1 MSPGT
6 TFATGRCEGVG
17 ATCQATT
24 DPAKD
29 TMSVSF
35 TVPGGNAGPAAVQL
49 QELGPVAA
57 AVDPAAVGNEVLAH
71 ADNLTPGQPAR
82 VDVRFSQPDVMG
94 TPLDQVQ
101 VVHTTDSGADVLLPS
116 CVNGTLPAGLFSCV
130 VRPATRT
137 ADNTFVSVLTTTTSR
152 WRIRRGPAADN
163 QGAPTAP
170 QGLAVTKAAPFDGSA
185 LAVTWAAPAS
195 SGAGPVA
202 AYRVSLD
209 GALVSS
215 PAGTSVALKDPGPGP
230 HTITVAAVN
239 AAGQGPTVVATT
251 TVAGLSQPRKVN
263 EVRGKRGGKLTAG
276 ARWQAPTDAGGFAIT
291 RYKVALFTKDGRKV
305 DSDVVTAGTLK
316 YLFKL
321 PQGRYYFKV
330 KARNVD
336 RWGPW
341 SKKTDLVRPR

>member
-1 MSPGT
+1 MLSGTLALPDNQQVGASVSPGT
-6 TFATGRCEGVG
+6 TFATGRCEGV
-17 ATCQATT
+17 
-24 DPAKD
+24 
-29 TMSVSF
+29 
-35 TVPGGNAGPAAVQL
+35 
-49 QELGPVAA
+49 
-57 AVDPAAVGNEVLAH
+57 
-71 ADNLTPGQPAR
+71 
-82 VDVRFSQPDVMG
+82 
-94 TPLDQVQ
+94 
-101 VVHTTDSGADVLLPS
+101 DVLLPS
-116 CVNGTLPAGLFSCV
+116 CVNGTLPSGLFSCV

-137 ADNTFVSVLTTTTSR
+137 ADNTFVSVLTTTSR
-152 WRIRRGPAADN
+152 WRIRRGPAVDN

-305 DSDVVTAGTLK
+305 DSDVVTAATLK